1 MPENSLGKAL
11 INTYSETWQDFVQ
24 QFQSRNQRLL
34 SELTDNWQI
43 FQSILDGQFQEWAK
57 ASEEKR
63 SFIDLETYKNLRAA
77 TGLKLFHEPVEE
89 IRRRKPFRRALLA
102 VESYRQGL
110 DGLILSL
117 PLTISLSGAQANAV
131 LDPKIAKGLMRRWVR
146 SRRREYSLPLRHII
160 ASEIWKLCAG
170 LTEIESRY
178 FLALALAQR
187 HVRKPWESVR
197 AAIDAAVL
205 EKPALEETRA
215 RAMEQ
220 ELHILAGKG
229 AMALS
234 EMRAFLE
241 AAPDQVG
248 ERILTELI
256 WRPIE
261 EGRVHRLQP
270 APEAGHWETQMRA
283 AEAEIRLEQTLESCE
298 DAILAHINEYLG
310 EMRGELATLRAEIGS
325 VLEWLRESVASGR
338 EGDFPQTK
346 EDFLP
351 ASSRIAELESFVRSE
366 QERLPRTLETQAKF
380 SPLPRRHF
388 RMRKLRPM
396 ETFRQAFSRCGHP
409 EILNV
414 FHEVADEHG
423 IILQQ
428 IKRAREVVAF
438 ARESAGSGSE
448 FDPRIVQD
456 AIQNV
461 TSLLEFYRNEQP
473 EWCAS
478 AESKL
483 AQSLASTYTECHLIL
498 GLRRLG
504 VFTYLVRQGSRRA
517 IVLAGSR
524 SLVQMRR
531 QIRRSFEILQGAA
544 VKVLIHIGWM
554 SAPSAGVAEVITRP
568 YLPEDFTADLNA
580 KDLPLIYRRL
590 FRYEPL
596 QDPRFLVGRGREM
609 EAIASARSLWEAS
622 RPVAL
627 ILVGQ
632 RGSGKTSL
640 INCALKSTLSGSEVI
655 RGEFKQRLLTESDMR
670 AYLSDILQSGDP
682 STLEEFLKSEKR
694 IVILEE
700 LERTFLR
707 QMGHYGALRSLLR
720 IIAATNTSTLWIL
733 STNQVAFRFMDAAVK
748 LGQCFSHRINAGTAS
763 REDLQQAIL
772 VRHNLSGLRI
782 QFAPLPE
789 PAGRIRKIVNSLT
802 ERVSPEAFFFDALS
816 KESAGVYRSAFEIW
830 LNQIDS
836 VQNGAL
842 RMKLLASPD
851 LSHIVDHLDLY
862 HLFALMAI
870 QQHGSLTPEEHSIV
884 FQKSVSDSQAQ
895 LNALLATE
903 IIEPDPVHP
912 GFRIRPEAARLV
924 REVLYRHNLL

>member
-1 MPENSLGKAL
+1 M
-11 INTYSETWQDFVQ
+11 
-24 QFQSRNQRLL
+24 L

-43 FQSILDGQFQEWAK
+43 LQSILNGQLQEWTKTSA
-57 ASEEKR
+57 EKH
-63 SFIDLETYKNLRAA
+63 SFTDLETYKNLRAA
-77 TGLKLFHEPVEE
+77 TGRTLFHEPVEE

-102 VESYRQGL
+102 VEGYRQGL

-117 PLTISLSGAQANAV
+117 PVTLTLSGAQANAV
-131 LDPKIAKGLMRRWVR
+131 LDPRISKGLMRKWVR
-146 SRRREYSLPLRHII
+146 SRSREYSLPLRHII

-170 LTEIESRY
+170 LTEVEGRY

-197 AAIDAAVL
+197 AAIDAAIL
-205 EKPALEETRA
+205 AKPALEETRA
-215 RAMEQ
+215 SEMEQ
-220 ELHILAGKG
+220 ELRTLTGKG
-229 AMALS
+229 TMALT

-248 ERILTELI
+248 GRILTELI
-256 WRPIE
+256 WHPTE
-261 EGRVHRLQP
+261 EGRVHRLQS
-270 APEAGHWETQMRA
+270 APEVAHWETQMRT

-298 DAILAHINEYLG
+298 DAILAHINGYLG
-310 EMRGELATLRAEIGS
+310 EMRGELATLRAEIGN
-325 VLEWLRESVASGR
+325 VLKWLRESVASGR
-338 EGDFPQTK
+338 EGEFPQTR

-351 ASSRIAELESFVRSE
+351 ASSRMTELESFVRSE
-366 QERLPRTLETQAKF
+366 QERLPGTLETQAKF
-380 SPLPRRHF
+380 SPQPRRNT
-388 RMRKLRPM
+388 RLRKLRPM

-409 EILNV
+409 EILKV
-414 FHEVADEHG
+414 FGQVADEHA

-438 ARESAGSGSE
+438 ARETAGSGPE
-448 FDPRIVQD
+448 FDPRIIQD

-461 TSLLEFYRNEQP
+461 TSLLEFYRDEQP
-473 EWCAS
+473 DWCAS
-478 AESKL
+478 AEPKL

-517 IVLAGSR
+517 LVLAGSR
-524 SLVQMRR
+524 SMAQMRR
-531 QIRRSFEILQGAA
+531 QMGRSFEILQGAA

-596 QDPRFLVGRGREM
+596 QDPRFLVGREREM
-609 EAIASARSLWEAS
+609 QAIASAQSLWEAS

-640 INCALKSTLSGSEVI
+640 INCALKSTLSGREVI
-655 RGEFKQRLLTESDMR
+655 RGEFKQRLLTETDMR
-670 AYLSDILQSGDP
+670 AYLSTILQSGDP
-682 STLEEFLKSEKR
+682 STLEEFLKSGKHV
-694 IVILEE
+694 VILEE

-707 QMGHYGALRSLLR
+707 QIGHYGALRSLLR

-733 STNQVAFRFMDAAVK
+733 STNHVAFQFMDAAVK
-748 LGQCFSHRINAGTAS
+748 LGQSFSHRINAGKAS

-789 PAGRIRKIVNSLT
+789 PAGRLRKMANSLT
-802 ERVSPEAFFFDALS
+802 ERVSPEASFFDTLS

-830 LNQIDS
+830 LSQIDS

-842 RMKLLASPD
+842 RMKLLSSPD
-851 LSHIVDHLDLY
+851 LTHIVDHLDLD
-862 HLFALMAI
+862 HLFTLMTI
-870 QQHGSLTPEEHSIV
+870 QQHGSLTPEEHGIV
-884 FQKSVSDSQAQ
+884 FQKSIADSQAQ

-912 GFRIRPEAARLV
+912 GFRVRPEAARLV
-924 REVLYRHNLL
+924 REVLYRRNLL